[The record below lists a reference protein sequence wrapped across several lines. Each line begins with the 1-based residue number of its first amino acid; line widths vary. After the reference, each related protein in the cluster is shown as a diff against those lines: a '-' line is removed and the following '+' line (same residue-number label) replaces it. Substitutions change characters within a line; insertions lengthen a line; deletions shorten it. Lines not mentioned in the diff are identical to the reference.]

1 MRDDKEKLE
10 KILDCA
16 DRIREYTK
24 DGEDEFLAKP
34 LIQDAVI
41 RNLQVIGE
49 AIKELSDEVKA
60 QNCDVEWRNASRMR
74 DKLTHDYF
82 EVNYDIVW
90 DTVENHIPPF
100 RDKIEDIH
108 QRLVYRV
115 SKEREKP
122 PELEQRLKEK
132 DNPRPNKK
140 GVFKIKQPEKKKDG
154 DRDDDLSR

>member
-10 KILDCA
+10 KILDSA

-24 DGEDEFLAKP
+24 DGEDEFFAKP

-41 RNLQVIGE
+41 RNLQIIGE
-49 AIKELSDEVKA
+49 AIKELSNELKD
-60 QNCDVEWRNASRMR
+60 QNPDIEWRNASRMR

-115 SKEREKP
+115 SNEREKS

-132 DNPRPNKK
+132 DNPRPNPEDALKTR
-140 GVFKIKQPEKKKDG
+140 QLEKKEE
-154 DRDDDLSR
+154 RDLDDNLSS